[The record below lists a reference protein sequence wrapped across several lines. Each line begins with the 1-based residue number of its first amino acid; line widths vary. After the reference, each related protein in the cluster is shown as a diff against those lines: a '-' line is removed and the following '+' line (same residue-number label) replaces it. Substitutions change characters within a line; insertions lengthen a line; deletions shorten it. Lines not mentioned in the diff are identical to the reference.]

1 MKILGIDP
9 GTATTGYGVLECDCD
24 NIAPVDF
31 GWIQTAKENEVGQR
45 LCQINRELSL
55 IIQKHQPDILAI
67 ERLFFFINTKTAMA
81 VAESIG
87 VIKFTAE
94 THHLKVHSFA
104 PADIKLT
111 VAGSGRANKK
121 EIKMAV
127 KKILNV
133 RSPKKKKTHFDDL
146 ADALAVGICYA
157 RKFILINKDWIL
169 YNESRKKLAKD
180 KAKRK
185 GVKRK

>member
-9 GTATTGYGVLECDCD
+9 GTATTGFGVIECDCETLVP
-24 NIAPVDF
+24 IDF
-31 GWIQTAKENEVGQR
+31 GWINTPKENEVGVR
-45 LCQINRELSL
+45 LCQINRELSSL
-55 IIQKHQPDILAI
+55 IEKHHPDVLAV
-67 ERLFFFINTKTAMA
+67 ERLFFFINAKTAMA

-94 THHLKVHSFA
+94 THRVKVHALA

-111 VAGSGRANKK
+111 VTGNGRADKTEVK
-121 EIKMAV
+121 AAV
-127 KKILNV
+127 KRILNV

-157 RKFILINKDWIL
+157 RKFILKNQDWMV
-169 YNESRKKLAKD
+169 YNENLKKLK
-180 KAKRK
+180 KEKTKRR
-185 GVKRK
+185 GVKSK

>member
-9 GTATTGYGVLECDCD
+9 GTATTGYGVVECDCD
-24 NIAPVDF
+24 KIIPVDF
-31 GWIQTAKENEVGQR
+31 GWIKTPKENETGER
-45 LCQINRELSL
+45 LCQINRELSE
-55 IIQKHQPDILAI
+55 IIQKHAPDILAV
-67 ERLFFFINTKTAMA
+67 ERLFFFINAKTAMA

-94 THHLKVHSFA
+94 SHKLKVYSLA

-111 VAGSGRANKK
+111 VTGNGRADKK
-121 EIKMAV
+121 EVKAAV
-127 KKILNV
+127 KRILSV

-157 RKFILINKDWIL
+157 RKFILKNKDWML
-169 YNESRKKLAKD
+169 YNESRKRAAK
-180 KAKRK
+180 KKTKRR